1 MSVRPPMSTAPLA
14 AGTVCMRFDNDS
26 GAASVA
32 KAAPTV
38 RLGELQGQILKA
50 KAVLKRAQKDRK
62 NDG

>member
-1 MSVRPPMSTAPLA
+1 
-14 AGTVCMRFDNDS
+14 MRFDNDS

-50 KAVLKRAQKDRK
+50 KEVLKRAQKDRK